1 MPLLVSSL
9 GMAATYLAYTLL
21 AALDPA
27 HRLPRQFY
35 ILPSIGIS
43 VGGQF
48 FVFFQMFFAY
58 TSDISDTR
66 GEDSNTKFT
75 RFIIAEVFIPDCR
88 QV

>member
-43 VGGQF
+43 SSIF
-48 FVFFQMFFAY
+48 
-58 TSDISDTR
+58 
-66 GEDSNTKFT
+66 
-75 RFIIAEVFIPDCR
+75 CW
-88 QV
+88 